1 MFCTD
6 YEPPSLC
13 HFEALAAVPAVLG
26 TAGGAGAAAAGGG
39 FLSSILPAVGAIG
52 SLGGTVLS
60 AKSSLDQADYENK
73 VAQANNVALQAK
85 ANQDAAAAQR
95 QEVTQQRQTQL
106 ALSREQALAGA
117 SGGSATDPT
126 VLNLSKQIVQQGG
139 YNALSAAYNGQAAAN
154 ADIYQGNIDLF
165 KGQQAV
171 NAAPMTALGTV
182 LGGIGRF
189 GTTAAS
195 LYKSYIDTITERGP
209 YIPSPL
215 GNIRL

>member
-1 MFCTD
+1 MSYRIE

-13 HFEALAAVPAVLG
+13 HFEGVAAIPAILSVGG
-26 TAGGAGAAAAGGG
+26 TA
-39 FLSSILPAVGAIG
+39 
-52 SLGGTVLS
+52 LS
-60 AKSSLDQADYENK
+60 AISGINQANNENK

-85 ANQDAAAAQR
+85 ANQDAASAQR
-95 QEVTQQRQTQL
+95 QEVQQQRQTQL

-126 VLNLSKQIVQQGG
+126 VLNLSKQIAQQGT

-171 NAAPMTALGTV
+171 SAAPMTALGTV
-182 LGGIGRF
+182 LAGFGKFVDNNALWKNYLANGGSGVTTQGF
-189 GTTAAS
+189 GTGVP
-195 LYKSYIDTITERGP
+195 DWRGRVEEH
-209 YIPSPL
+209 SF
-215 GNIRL
+215 